1 MSQKDLLS
9 QIKNMD
15 KAEQSALLGKVMNAL
30 SPDQKKMVQSV
41 MGDQGKMEKLQN
53 NLKNEDISALL
64 SSLSGDGNARDFLQ
78 SPQVINRLKDLLG

>member
-1 MSQKDLLS
+1 MNQKDLFS

-15 KAEQSALLGKVMNAL
+15 KGEQTALLGKIMNAL
-30 SPDQKKMVQSV
+30 SPDQQKMVQSV
-41 MGDQGKMEKLQN
+41 VGDQGKMQKLQN

-64 SSLSGDGNARDFLQ
+64 SGLAEKGNPQDFLQ

>member
-1 MSQKDLLS
+1 MSQKDLIS

-15 KAEQSALLGKVMNAL
+15 KGEQSALLGKIMNAL
-30 SPDQKKMVQSV
+30 SPDRKKMVQSV
-41 MGDQGKMEKLQN
+41 VGDQGKMEKLQN

-64 SSLSGDGNARDFLQ
+64 SSLSGDGNAQDFLQ

>member
-1 MSQKDLLS
+1 MNQKDLFS

-15 KAEQSALLGKVMNAL
+15 KGEQTALLGKIMNAL
-30 SPDQKKMVQSV
+30 SPDQQKMVQSV
-41 MGDQGKMEKLQN
+41 VGDQKKMQKIQN

-64 SSLSGDGNARDFLQ
+64 SGLAGDGNPQDFLQ

>member
-1 MSQKDLLS
+1 MNQKDLFS

-15 KAEQSALLGKVMNAL
+15 KGEQTALLGKIMNAL
-30 SPDQKKMVQSV
+30 SPDQQKMVQNV
-41 MGDQGKMEKLQN
+41 VGDQKKMQKIQN

-64 SSLSGDGNARDFLQ
+64 SGLAGDGNPQDFLQ